1 MEIVTVSPD
10 PILKRLRE
18 SNLIFFGVNKR
29 YQAKMSI
36 YSRLDQV
43 VVLIPSTELNKSD
56 TYMDSKIKNLV
67 TENGGGLK
75 YYSIESQDR

>member
-1 MEIVTVSPD
+1 
-10 PILKRLRE
+10 
-18 SNLIFFGVNKR
+18 
-29 YQAKMSI
+29 
-36 YSRLDQV
+36 
-43 VVLIPSTELNKSD
+43 VLIPSTELNKSD